1 MAASRA
7 LGSLTIDLVARIGGF
22 SKGMSEAERASD
34 KATREIAKKNA
45 ARAREVRKAWDGI
58 GNVIGAAFAGISAG
72 AIFGKFITESINAQ
86 NEQAQLAAVLKSTGE
101 AAGFSADQLNK
112 MADSLAAKS
121 VFGAGDINQAQTRL
135 LSYTGIV
142 GQEFPRALQAAID
155 MATRMGVEVS
165 QAAETVG
172 KALDSPKDGLAAL
185 SKQGFRFTEDQ
196 KALVE
201 ELQNTG
207 KTAQAQDVILRALES
222 AYGGAAQAARD
233 TFGGSLLALREQ
245 LNDLMTGD
253 DGSLKGATDSVNNL
267 TRTLASPET
276 KTAFGLFTSWLANAG
291 ATALT
296 SAANLINFIG
306 AKNKLDIV
314 LGNDQFGQLS
324 KNAEM
329 FSDQLEQSTKRIEQ
343 LKIAADNEP
352 NNPRRAAALKAE
364 QERWKTLTKQR
375 QDATDALKG
384 FADPVKVPGIDPTGF
399 AALDANGLKQPIDAA
414 GAAARA
420 KAREEAEKAAKR
432 AGEAAAARAKQ
443 EMEAADR
450 AVRALKEQ
458 LGLVGD
464 LTEVQ
469 QLQARIEAGTVKF
482 ITDAQKKQAFEYARQ
497 LDVRKQALELFDE
510 ELKGYDKIIEA
521 EKKATE
527 ERTKRLDA
535 LSGYDKVK
543 EQIEDMELLND
554 AFERGEL
561 GLEDYRAAFNKLNE
575 QSEVFGEKTVT
586 AFNDIGEFTKE
597 AARSIQ
603 NTLGD
608 ALYNIGETG
617 FKGLAK
623 GFADTLRKMASDALA
638 AQLAKKLFG
647 DFDKG
652 GGLGGVFGGLFDSA
666 KGAFNNAG
674 GLSGIFGSIGS
685 FFGRA
690 TGGFTAPGSMYQV
703 NENGPELLSYGNKTM
718 LMMGGQSG
726 NVTPLSPMGGGSK
739 APIINNY
746 GAQVDTY
753 MSNDQLIIEIDKRI
767 GKQGP
772 KMVERQL
779 SNPNSR
785 GGKALSRNTTASW
798 RRS

>member
-1 MAASRA
+1 MAGARA
-7 LGSLTIDLVARIGGF
+7 LGSLTIDLVAKIGGF
-22 SKGMSEAERASD
+22 TRGMSEAERASD
-34 KATREIAKKNA
+34 KATRAIAQKNA

-101 AAGFSADQLNK
+101 AAGFGADQLNK
-112 MADSLAAKS
+112 MAEALAGKS
-121 VFGAGDINQAQTRL
+121 TFGAGDINQAQTRL

-172 KALDSPKDGLAAL
+172 KALDSPKDGLEAL

-201 ELQNTG
+201 RLQETG
-207 KTAQAQDVILRALES
+207 KTAEAQDVILRALES
-222 AYGGAAQAARD
+222 AYGGAAEAARN
-233 TFGGSLLALREQ
+233 TFGGSLLALQEQ

-253 DGSLKGATDSVNNL
+253 DGSLQGATDAVNNL

-276 KTAFGLFTSWLANAG
+276 KSAFGLFTSWMANAG
-291 ATALT
+291 ATALS

-314 LGNDQFGQLS
+314 LGNDQFGKLK
-324 KNAEM
+324 KNAEETTKALED
-329 FSDQLEQSTKRIEQ
+329 STLRLEQLSAGNASQSPKRAKQIDEERKKWEQ
-343 LKIAADNEP
+343 LAEQQ
-352 NNPRRAAALKAE
+352 RAAG
-364 QERWKTLTKQR
+364 
-375 QDATDALKG
+375 DALRE
-384 FADPVKVPGIDPTGF
+384 FARPVQIPGIDPTGF
-399 AALDANGLKQPIDAA
+399 SALDANGYKPPVDAA
-414 GAAARA
+414 GEA
-420 KAREEAEKAAKR
+420 KRKKEREEAEKAAKR
-432 AGEAAAARAKQ
+432 AGEAAASRAKQ

-521 EKKATE
+521 EKDAEKA
-527 ERTKRLDA
+527 RKDRLDS
-535 LSGYDKVK
+535 LTGDDTVRK
-543 EQIEDMELLND
+543 QIEDMNLLLEAYSKGD
-554 AFERGEL
+554 IGFEKFKL
-561 GLEDYRAAFNKLNE
+561 SFDGL
-575 QSEVFGEKTVT
+575 GEKVT
-586 AFNDIGEFTKE
+586 EVNDDIGEFTKE

-608 ALYNIGETG
+608 ALYNIGENG

-623 GFADTLRKMASDALA
+623 GFADTLRKMAADALA
-638 AQLAKKLFG
+638 AKLAEKLFG
-647 DFDKG
+647 DFDKKG
-652 GGLGGVFGGLFDSA
+652 GGLGGLVGELFGSA

-703 NENGPELLSYGNKTM
+703 NENGPELLSYGNKTI

>member
-1 MAASRA
+1 MASRS
-7 LGSLTIDLVARIGGF
+7 LGNLTIDLVARIGGF

-34 KATREIAKKNA
+34 KATRAIAQKNA
-45 ARAREVRKAWDGI
+45 ARAKEVRKAWDGI

-101 AAGFSADQLNK
+101 AAGFGADQLNK
-112 MADSLAAKS
+112 MAEALAGKS
-121 VFGAGDINQAQTRL
+121 TFGAGDINQAQTRL

-201 ELQNTG
+201 ELQETG
-207 KTAQAQDVILRALES
+207 RTAQAQDVILRALES
-222 AYGGAAQAARD
+222 AYGGAAEAARG

-253 DGSLKGATDSVNNL
+253 DGSLQGATDSVNNL

-521 EKKATE
+521 EKDAEKA
-527 ERTKRLDA
+527 RKDRLESLTGDETVKKQVDDMNLLIDSFDRGEISFA
-535 LSGYDKVK
+535 KFQGAFDGIKDKVA
-543 EQIEDMELLND
+543 ETND
-554 AFERGEL
+554 
-561 GLEDYRAAFNKLNE
+561 
-575 QSEVFGEKTVT
+575 
-586 AFNDIGEFTKE
+586 DIGEFTKE

-623 GFADTLRKMASDALA
+623 GFADTLRKMAADALA

-647 DFDKG
+647 DFDKSG
-652 GGLGGVFGGLFDSA
+652 SLGGLVGDLFGSA

-726 NVTPLSPMGGGSK
+726 NVTPLSPVGGGSK

-753 MSNDQLIIEIDKRI
+753 MSSDQLIIEIDKRI